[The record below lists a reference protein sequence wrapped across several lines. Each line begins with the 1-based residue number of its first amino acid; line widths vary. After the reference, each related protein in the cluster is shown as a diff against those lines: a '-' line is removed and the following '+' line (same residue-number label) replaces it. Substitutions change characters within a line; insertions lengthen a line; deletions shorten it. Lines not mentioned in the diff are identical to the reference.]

1 MERALSE
8 TERRRA
14 IQKAYNDA
22 HGITP
27 KSVVKEVRDV
37 LEITSKQ
44 DYNTMVDGK
53 RLSRKERM
61 ALISRLE
68 KEMKAA
74 AKIMEFE
81 HAAYLRDRIKE
92 LMGNEKE
99 EK

>member
-14 IQKAYNDA
+14 IQQAYNEA

-44 DYNTMVDGK
+44 DYNTMLDGK
-53 RLSRKERM
+53 RLSRR
-61 ALISRLE
+61 AS
-68 KEMKAA
+68 AWP
-74 AKIMEFE
+74 
-81 HAAYLRDRIKE
+81 
-92 LMGNEKE
+92 
-99 EK
+99 